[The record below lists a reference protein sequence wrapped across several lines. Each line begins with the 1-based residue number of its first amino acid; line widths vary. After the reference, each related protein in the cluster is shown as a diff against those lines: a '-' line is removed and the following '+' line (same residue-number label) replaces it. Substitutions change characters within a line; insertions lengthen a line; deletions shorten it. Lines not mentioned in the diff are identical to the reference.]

1 MSERAYVY
9 GHNERV
15 GLRKLNVTDPRF
27 RFFAWE
33 CVGTDSVK
41 LTGCVVT
48 RTITRGPRKGQPA
61 YDKPH
66 VVAVVTEAERTQ
78 ERERWEA
85 DNAEAIEK
93 HQAETAAA
101 LLLQGAERI
110 ARATVR
116 IEQAGQV
123 IATRITAEQVVQLA
137 DRIGDPQITL
147 ILGAIQKASE
157 NAPEVSPSFLSQHSG
172 SDRG

>member
-1 MSERAYVY
+1 MSEQAYVY

-48 RTITRGPRKGQPA
+48 RTITRGPRKGQPS

-85 DNAEAIEK
+85 
-93 HQAETAAA
+93 ETGHCGEC
-101 LLLQGAERI
+101 LGS
-110 ARATVR
+110 
-116 IEQAGQV
+116 GQV
-123 IATRITAEQVVQLA
+123 MKRWNHITGTEYRPCTPCGGSGRVA
-137 DRIGDPQITL
+137 
-147 ILGAIQKASE
+147 GAA
-157 NAPEVSPSFLSQHSG
+157 
-172 SDRG
+172 